1 MVDITGRSRFS
12 MFMDEIVANAE
23 VWRAVNS
30 ALRSF
35 GRTPSVGNT
44 DGVSVGVFVALTF
57 LFSQNPGHL
66 LPHALQ

>member
-1 MVDITGRSRFS
+1 MYFLCGQYNKRSRFS
-12 MFMDEIVANAE
+12 KLVNEIVANAE

-44 DGVSVGVFVALTF
+44 DGVSVE
-57 LFSQNPGHL
+57 FSSP
-66 LPHALQ
+66 